1 MPAVRRVNDN
11 LQPTWNNTERLL
23 LQLPDK
29 HGTQVS
35 LEVGDDHWLIV
46 EHVGDFGYF
55 VCGSVPT
62 ERDYFNLID
71 RQLGDAITAG
81 CLALEHNTFPR
92 YALVAQET
100 MLRAAKTFFESGER
114 DQRCEWVPEK
124 DAFYE

>member
-1 MPAVRRVNDN
+1 MAAVRRVNDCFE
-11 LQPTWNNTERLL
+11 PTWEDAERLL
-23 LQLPDK
+23 LQLSDK

-46 EHVGDFGYF
+46 EHVEDFGYF

-71 RQLGDAITAG
+71 SRLGDGITEG
-81 CLALEHNTFPR
+81 SLVLERNTFPR
-92 YALVAQET
+92 YALVGQET

-114 DQRCEWVPEK
+114 DHHCEWVPEK
-124 DAFYE
+124 DAFY